1 MKNWMLIVF
10 FLTVC
15 EAVFAQ
21 EQTATTENQTTVTDK
36 RKSELEALLSNKT
49 LEGNYYRTASIL
61 SLGDQE
67 LLGGINLTE
76 DNDVFLKGGLSTHV
90 LQKKTPLDIDIGARI
105 YLSFVKE
112 PDDDIIGL
120 AAGIRGRYE
129 LKISERFPIA
139 LASSIYYAPEI
150 VTSGSNIDIL
160 DVEPIRAEVGLTSNI
175 KAIAG
180 FRVLEVGDKSLD
192 NLFNLGASFRF

>member
-1 MKNWMLIVF
+1 MKNRMLVVF
-10 FLTVC
+10 FLAVC

-21 EQTATTENQTTVTDK
+21 NQTATTEDQTTVTDK
-36 RKSELEALLSNKT
+36 RKNDLEFLLSNKT

-67 LLGGINLTE
+67 FLLGINLTE
-76 DNDVFLKGGLSTHV
+76 DNDVLLKGGVSTDI
-90 LQKKTPLDIDIGARI
+90 LQEKTPLDIDIGARI
-105 YLSFVKE
+105 YLSFVKK
-112 PDDDIIGL
+112 PDDDVNGL

-129 LKISERFPIA
+129 LKIFERFPIA
-139 LASSIYYAPEI
+139 LASSVYYAPEI
-150 VTSGSNIDIL
+150 MTSGSNIDIL

-180 FRVLEVGDKSLD
+180 LRILEIGDHTLD
-192 NLFNLGASFRF
+192 NTFNLGASFRF

>member
-1 MKNWMLIVF
+1 MKNWMIIVF
-10 FLTVC
+10 FLAIC

-21 EQTATTENQTTVTDK
+21 NQTAATEDQTTVTDK
-36 RKSELEALLSNKT
+36 SNNALEFLISNKT

-67 LLGGINLTE
+67 ILGGINLTE
-76 DNDVFLKGGLSTHV
+76 DNDVLLKGGISTDV
-90 LQKKTPLDIDIGARI
+90 LQEKTPLDIDIGARI

-112 PDDDIIGL
+112 PDDDVIGVG
-120 AAGIRGRYE
+120 AGIRGRYE
-129 LKISERFPIA
+129 LPIFERFPIA

-150 VTSGSNIDIL
+150 MTSGSNIDIL
-160 DVEPIRAEVGLTSNI
+160 DVEPIRAEVGLTSTI

-192 NLFNLGASFRF
+192 NTFNLGASFRF